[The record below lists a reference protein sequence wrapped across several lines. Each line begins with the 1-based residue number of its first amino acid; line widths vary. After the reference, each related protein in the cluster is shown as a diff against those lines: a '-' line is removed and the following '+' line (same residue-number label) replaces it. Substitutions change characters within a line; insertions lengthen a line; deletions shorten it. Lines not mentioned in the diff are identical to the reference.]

1 METLVDM
8 DVDMLVNAWATRQDA
23 QDPAAAAAAAAAAQQ
38 PAAAQVRP
46 EIDADTTPIHKPVR
60 N

>member
-46 EIDADTTPIHKPVR
+46 EF
-60 N
+60 